1 MRDGRGI
8 VMQVEDIVQKDLKRA
23 FLGYDIQQ
31 VDAFLDEIIEELRRS
46 KEENDL
52 MVLRIEALLERLDAL
67 EEE

>member
-1 MRDGRGI
+1 
-8 VMQVEDIVQKDLKRA
+8 MQVEDIVQKDLKRA

>member
-1 MRDGRGI
+1 
-8 VMQVEDIVQKDLKRA
+8 MQIEDILQKDFKHA
-23 FLGYDIQQ
+23 FLGYDVQQ
-31 VDAFLDEIIEELRRS
+31 VDAFLDEIIEEFKRN